1 MATRRRQLALLAA
14 LAVCLACDM
23 GLPVAARPDASVA
36 AAAAAGPLVRLVG
49 RFFPGDP
56 GAGGTLPQL
65 FTWSGA
71 SASVAFEGA
80 GSITVSFDGRMSSLP
95 KEHEQTRAVKKDS
108 TFPWVFF
115 QFDLDGVKVG
125 VGELTASK
133 PQLKW
138 RLNVSPGSHV
148 LTITKLSEARYG
160 AAWLQSISLPSG
172 GRFLPPPPSPGMLSG
187 RRMLFLGDSF
197 TAGWGNTDG
206 RSCKGADAH
215 NMNTLLAYSGLTA
228 RALNA
233 DAQILAWSGTGLLTY
248 AKRYQTSW
256 PQWKI
261 RAAAPLGTEFLLRAD
276 ALSPSSRYNLAAFQ
290 PQVVVLAMG
299 TNDFLQKDGGASD
312 KRAPPFGLPNLKAW
326 QDGYL
331 AVVQELR
338 RAYPSAAIVNLVWP
352 REQLDAGVLSQDQA
366 QRYQQRMAAAFERLR
381 AAGMPN
387 VHMLQLSGAGLD
399 SSNWCGAHPDVAAH
413 ALLAPQLEK
422 FIRSILPS
430 WQ

>member
-1 MATRRRQLALLAA
+1 MAACRPRAALLVL
-14 LAVCLACDM
+14 LAVCVACASGRLA
-23 GLPVAARPDASVA
+23 AARPDSDLA

-49 RFFPGDP
+49 RFFPGDN
-56 GAGGTLPQL
+56 GAGGALPQL

-80 GSITVSFDGRMSSLP
+80 TSVTVSFDGRMSSLP

-108 TFPWVFF
+108 TFPWGFF
-115 QFDLDGVKVG
+115 QFELDGVKVG
-125 VGELTASK
+125 VGEITASK

-138 RLNVSPGSHV
+138 KLIVSPGPHV

-160 AAWLQSISLPSG
+160 AAWLQSIALPAG

-187 RRMLFLGDSF
+187 RGMLFLGDSF
-197 TAGWGNTDG
+197 TAGWGNTEG

-228 RALNA
+228 RHFNA

-256 PQWKI
+256 PQWKVE
-261 RAAAPLGTEFLLRAD
+261 AAAPLGTQFLLRAD

-299 TNDFLQKDGGASD
+299 TNDFLEKAGTRNN
-312 KRAPPFGLPNLKAW
+312 RAPPYGLPNLKAW
-326 QDGYL
+326 TDGYL
-331 AVVQELR
+331 AVARELR
-338 RAYPSAAIVNLVWP
+338 RAYPSAAIINLVWP
-352 REQLDAGVLSQDQA
+352 LEQLTAGVLTREQA
-366 QRYQQRMAAAFERLR
+366 TKYQQWMAAAFARLQF
-381 AAGMPN
+381 AGVGN
-387 VHMLQLSGAGLD
+387 VHLLQLSGAGLD
-399 SSNWCGAHPDVAAH
+399 SRSWCGAHPDVAAH
-413 ALLAPQLEK
+413 ALLAPQLES
-422 FIRSILPS
+422 FVRGILPS
-430 WQ
+430 WK